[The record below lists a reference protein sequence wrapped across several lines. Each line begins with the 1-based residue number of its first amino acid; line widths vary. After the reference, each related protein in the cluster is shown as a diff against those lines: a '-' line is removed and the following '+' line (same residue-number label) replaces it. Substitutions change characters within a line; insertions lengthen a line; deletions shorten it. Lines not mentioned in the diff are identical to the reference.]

1 MSTRQLRD
9 NAVRGQTMPLE
20 NNTGVPQNNKRA
32 RVLTAT
38 EKVIVRYGLEF
49 PFFAHRARVRRRGG
63 GDL

>member
-1 MSTRQLRD
+1 
-9 NAVRGQTMPLE
+9 MPLE